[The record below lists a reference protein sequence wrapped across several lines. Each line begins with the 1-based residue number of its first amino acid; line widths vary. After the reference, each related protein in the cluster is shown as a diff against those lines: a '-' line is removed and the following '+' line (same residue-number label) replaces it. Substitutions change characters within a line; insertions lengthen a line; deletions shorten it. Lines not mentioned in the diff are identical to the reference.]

1 MPCTT
6 GGAALDGSWDS
17 LSFAVSRKERTWV
30 RLQGGEVVA
39 FVVGICGHS
48 PQMNSVFSVK

>member
-6 GGAALDGSWDS
+6 GEAALDGSWDS
-17 LSFAVSRKERTWV
+17 LSFVVSRKERTWV

-48 PQMNSVFSVK
+48 PQMNLFSQ